1 MGILED
7 LISVDNS
14 VDRLITLHCGPCI
27 VILVSMDLTEGGMAG
42 IDMG

>member
-7 LISVDNS
+7 LISVDDS
-14 VDRLITLHCGPCI
+14 VDHLIALYCRPRI
-27 VILVSMDLTEGGMAG
+27 VILILMNLTEGGMAG